1 MHRWYRQAFSLL
13 AALGLLGGVFVS
25 CSGENAQTSSSTAP
39 DSIAGVDA
47 DTNGVRDDV
56 DTYID
61 TTYVGL
67 ANADLNKALRQYA
80 KAVQSSIRNA
90 NSQPLSLTH
99 ATERFRALE
108 CLMARRPGDFHT
120 IFVELRA
127 QILNTKSR
135 SDAYLQA
142 DTQVK
147 AANIP
152 LLPADQWVTAC
163 Q

>member
-1 MHRWYRQAFSLL
+1 MRRWCRQAFSLL
-13 AALGLLGGVFVS
+13 AAMGLLAGVFVS
-25 CSGENAQTSSSTAP
+25 CSGENAQTSPSTTT

-47 DTNGVRDDV
+47 DANGVRDDV
-56 DTYID
+56 ESYID
-61 TTYVGL
+61 TTYAGQ

-80 KAVQSSIRNA
+80 KAVQSSMIDVG
-90 NSQPLSLTH
+90 SQPLSLTH

-108 CLMARRPGDFHT
+108 CLMARQPRDYHT
-120 IFVELRA
+120 IFVDLRA
-127 QILNTKSR
+127 QVLNTKSR

-142 DTQVK
+142 DNQVK
-147 AANIP
+147 AENIP